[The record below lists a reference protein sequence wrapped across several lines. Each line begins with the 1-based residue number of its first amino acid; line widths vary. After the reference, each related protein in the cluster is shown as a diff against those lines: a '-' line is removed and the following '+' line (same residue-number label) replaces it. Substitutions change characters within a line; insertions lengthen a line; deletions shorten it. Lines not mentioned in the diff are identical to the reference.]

1 MTSSG
6 YHRRVID
13 TVLDRFLEELPA
25 VLLDG
30 PKGVGK
36 TTTALRRAETV
47 RRLDRTEDRFL
58 AEGDDEWAVY
68 GQRPILLDEWHRV
81 PAVWDAV
88 KRAVDDDRSGG
99 QFILT
104 GSLPTTSTHSGAGRI
119 TAVRMRPMT
128 LSERGGTSPSVRLRA
143 LADGNHDVTGDTRWG
158 IRDYVDEIFRS
169 GFPGLRD
176 LSEDTRRAALQ
187 GYVQRIVDS
196 DLPDLGMPRRKP
208 ASLLAWLA
216 AYAAA
221 TSTTARWETIRQA
234 ATPGSF
240 DPPTKVTVM
249 GYRDALTRLRILDE
263 LPAWLPQGNT
273 FTRLAQSPKHYL
285 ADPALATTLLDLTPG
300 DVLGDTDAES
310 DPTYGPLV
318 GRLFEALGVLSVRV
332 FAEGMGASVSHFRD
346 AEGRREVD
354 LIVQLTNGKIL
365 PIEIKMG
372 HTVTPADTKHLAWLR
387 NTIPDKVVDT
397 MVLYGGRRAFRQ
409 DGIAIVP
416 LALLGP

>member
-1 MTSSG
+1 MISSR
-6 YHRRVID
+6 YHSRVID
-13 TVLDRFLEELPA
+13 TVLDRLLEELPA

-36 TTTALRRAETV
+36 TTTALRRATTV
-47 RRLDRTEDRFL
+47 RRFDRTEDCFL
-58 AEGDDEWAVY
+58 AEGDEEWAVQ
-68 GQRPILLDEWHRV
+68 GQRPLLLDEWHRV

-104 GSLPTTSTHSGAGRI
+104 GSLPTASTHSGAGRI

-128 LSERGGTSPSVRLRA
+128 LSEREDHTPSVSLRA
-143 LADGNHDVTGDTRWG
+143 LARGDRTVTGDTEWG
-158 IRDYVDEIFRS
+158 TQDYVDEIFRS
-169 GFPGLRD
+169 GFPGLRE
-176 LSEDTRRAALQ
+176 LSDDTRRFVLQ

-196 DLPDLGMPRRKP
+196 DLPHLGIPFRKP
-208 ASLLAWLA
+208 ASLLAWLT

-249 GYRDALTRLRILDE
+249 AYRDALTRLRILDE
-263 LPAWLPQGNT
+263 LPAWLPQGT
-273 FTRLAQSPKHYL
+273 TLARLAQSPKHYV
-285 ADPALATTLLDLTPG
+285 ADPALAITLLDLTQG
-300 DVLGDTDAES
+300 DLLGDTRVEGPPA
-310 DPTYGPLV
+310 YGPLV
-318 GRLFEALGVLSVRV
+318 GRLFEALAALSVRV
-332 FAEGMGASVSHFRD
+332 YAEGMGASVSHFRD

-354 LIVQLTNGKIL
+354 FIVQLTDGKIL
-365 PIEIKMG
+365 PIEVKMG
-372 HTVTPADTKHLAWLR
+372 HTVTSADTKHLAWLR
-387 NTIPDKVVDT
+387 DTIPDKVVDT

-416 LALLGP
+416 LSLIGP

>member
-1 MTSSG
+1 MARSD
-6 YHRRVID
+6 YHRRVVD
-13 TVLDRFLEELPA
+13 TVLDRYLEELPA

-36 TTTALRRAETV
+36 TTTALRRAKTV
-47 RRLDRTEDRFL
+47 RRFDRRDDRFL
-58 AEGDDEWAVY
+58 AESDEEWAVQ
-68 GQRPILLDEWHRV
+68 GERPTLLDEWHRV

-88 KRAVDDDRSGG
+88 KRAVDDNRSGG

-104 GSLPTTSTHSGAGRI
+104 GSLPTTSTHSGAGRV

-128 LSERGGTSPSVRLRA
+128 LSERGGTTPSVSLLA
-143 LADGNHDVTGDTRWG
+143 LARGDLEVTGDTPWG

-176 LSEDTRRAALQ
+176 LSDDTRRAALQ

-196 DLPDLGMPRRKP
+196 DLPDLGIPHRKP

-221 TSTTARWETIRQA
+221 TSTTSRWETIRQA

-273 FTRLAQSPKHYL
+273 FTKLAQSPKHYL
-285 ADPALATTLLDLTPG
+285 ADPALATTLLDVSRG
-300 DVLGDTDAES
+300 DVLGDTAVEN
-310 DPTYGPLV
+310 DPEYGPLI
-318 GRLFEALGVLSVRV
+318 GRLFEALAVLSVRV
-332 FAEGMGASVSHFRD
+332 YAEGMGASVSHFRD

-354 LIVQLTNGKIL
+354 LIIQLTNGAIV
-365 PIEIKMG
+365 PIEIKTG
-372 HTVTPADTKHLAWLR
+372 NTVTSADTKHLTWLR
-387 NTIPDKVVDT
+387 DSLPDKVVDT
-397 MVLYGGRRAFRQ
+397 MVLYGGRRAFRR
-409 DGIAIVP
+409 DGVAIVP